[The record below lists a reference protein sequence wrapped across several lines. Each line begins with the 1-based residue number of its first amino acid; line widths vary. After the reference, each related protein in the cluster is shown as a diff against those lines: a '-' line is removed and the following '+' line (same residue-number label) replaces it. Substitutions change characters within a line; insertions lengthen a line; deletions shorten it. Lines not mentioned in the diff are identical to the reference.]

1 MRWRRPA
8 LGAGLLERFPR
19 FTRHHQLALAL
30 SMAVHGGLY
39 ALMGVAGGA
48 GGGQPQPKMV
58 LQASLYQADATKQP
72 KDSASRF
79 AGPGKPSADVQH
91 GAMPLPRKP
100 FAEQRQNEKAPL
112 IPVAMP
118 VAPHYFPARE
128 LTQKPFVLRD
138 IPSDI
143 ARYFY
148 GVPPQKLALSLFIS
162 EEGKV
167 DRVKIEG
174 SDLPEDIERMVVQ
187 AFSEARFFPG
197 KIGDHAVNS
206 ELKIEMA
213 IEFAKDQAGNRA
225 SASVP

>member
-1 MRWRRPA
+1 
-8 LGAGLLERFPR
+8 
-19 FTRHHQLALAL
+19 
-30 SMAVHGGLY
+30 MAVHGGLY
-39 ALMGVAGGA
+39 AFMGAAGDA
-48 GGGQPQPKMV
+48 GGGVQPQPKTV
-58 LQASLYQADATKQP
+58 LQASLYQADAVKQP

-79 AGPGKPSADVQH
+79 AGPGKPSADVRP

>member
-1 MRWRRPA
+1 M
-8 LGAGLLERFPR
+8 GAAE
-19 FTRHHQLALAL
+19 
-30 SMAVHGGLY
+30 
-39 ALMGVAGGA
+39 GA
-48 GGGQPQPKMV
+48 GGGVQPQPKTV
-58 LQASLYQADATKQP
+58 LQASLYQADALNKP
-72 KDSASRF
+72 EGSAGRF
-79 AGPGKPSADVQH
+79 AGPGKTLEDVQH
-91 GAMPLPRKP
+91 GAMPLPRKLP
-100 FAEQRQNEKAPL
+100 ATERQNEKAPL
-112 IPVAMP
+112 IPVVMP
-118 VAPHYFPARE
+118 VAPHYFHARE

-148 GVPPQKLALSLFIS
+148 GVPPQKLTLSLFIS

-174 SDLPEDIERMVVQ
+174 SDLPEDIERMIVK

-213 IEFAKDQAGNRA
+213 IEFAKDRADNSA
-225 SASVP
+225 SAAIP